1 MSVKYRVEI
10 ARTAE
15 SDVDEIWAHIGTDSI
30 ENATRFVIQLEEKIG
45 TLERMPHRC
54 PAIPEN
60 KLLGTE
66 YRHLILGDYRVIFR
80 VKASIVFVLRIVQGS
95 RLLDSSFFGEGELA
109 PRKTR

>member
-1 MSVKYRVEI
+1 MPAKYRVEI
-10 ARTAE
+10 TRTAE
-15 SDVDEIWAHIGTDSI
+15 NDVDEIWDHIGADSI

-80 VKASIVFVLRIVQGS
+80 VKASTVYVLRIVQGS

>member
-1 MSVKYRVEI
+1 MPARYRVEI
-10 ARTAE
+10 TRAAE
-15 SDVDEIWAHIGTDSI
+15 SDVDEIWDHIGADSI

-80 VKASIVFVLRIVQGS
+80 VKASTVIVLRIVQGN
-95 RLLDSSFFGEGELA
+95 RLLDSSFFGEG
-109 PRKTR
+109 